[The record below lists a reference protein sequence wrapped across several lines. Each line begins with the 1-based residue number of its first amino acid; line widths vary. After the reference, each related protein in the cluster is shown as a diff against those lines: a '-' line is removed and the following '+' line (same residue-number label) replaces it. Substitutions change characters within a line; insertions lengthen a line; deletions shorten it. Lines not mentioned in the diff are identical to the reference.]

1 MQFENK
7 HLLVLFYFYFSFCL
21 IYFLSCFSCYGENT
35 RISKTEIKTR
45 AKEGVEES
53 KKQEKNSTKVTTPY
67 YYNDFLTRTFSI
79 CLALQKIC
87 LDEVKDDFS
96 AHPG

>member
-7 HLLVLFYFYFSFCL
+7 HLLVQFYFYFSFCL
-21 IYFLSCFSCYGENT
+21 IYFSSCISCYGKNA
-35 RISKTEIKTR
+35 RVSKTEIKTR
-45 AKEGVEES
+45 AKEGVRES

-79 CLALQKIC
+79 CFAL
-87 LDEVKDDFS
+87 
-96 AHPG
+96 